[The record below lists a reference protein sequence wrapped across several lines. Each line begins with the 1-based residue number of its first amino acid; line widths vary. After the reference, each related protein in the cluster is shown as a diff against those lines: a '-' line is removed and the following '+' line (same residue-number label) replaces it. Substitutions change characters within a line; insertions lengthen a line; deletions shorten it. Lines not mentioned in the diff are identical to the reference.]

1 MTISFSPRRRRARS
15 AGCIVSAAWIE
26 SASAWMS
33 NGLTLRACS
42 PSSSWAPVFS
52 ERIETPS
59 RSLTIGPSL
68 ATRFIPSNIALTS
81 STS

>member
-1 MTISFSPRRRRARS
+1 MSKGFTDS
-15 AGCIVSAAWIE
+15 AY
-26 SASAWMS
+26 
-33 NGLTLRACS
+33 S
-42 PSSSWAPVFS
+42 PSSSCAPVFS

-68 ATRFIPSNIALTS
+68 ATRFMPSNIALTS